1 MKKLIAAASV
11 LTLAVFIRA
20 LVAVAADEPPKMP
33 APEKEHAWL
42 QQLVG
47 EWDASA
53 EMTEPGK
60 PPTKCKGTE
69 TVRALGAF
77 WIQSENKMHVSPEM
91 TVTGILTLGYDPQ
104 KKKYVGTWVDSMTST
119 LWTYEGTVDEAGKRL
134 TLDTEGAMPMNPAKR
149 HKFKEVIELKGKDE
163 KVFTS
168 SVLGDDGKWT
178 TFMTIKSTRR
188 K

>member
-1 MKKLIAAASV
+1 MKKLCATI
-11 LTLAVFIRA
+11 AVFTLILSARA
-20 LVAVAADEPPKMP
+20 LVARAADEPPKMP
-33 APEKEHAWL
+33 APQKEHAWL

-47 EWDASA
+47 EWDSAA

-60 PPTKCKGTE
+60 PPAKCKGTE
-69 TVRALGAF
+69 SVRALGGF
-77 WIQSENKMHVSPEM
+77 WIQSENKMNVSPEM

-134 TLDTEGAMPMNPAKR
+134 TLDTEGAMPTNPTKR

-178 TFMTIKSTRR
+178 TFMTINSTR
-188 K
+188 KN